1 MHVEVIQR
9 FVTRQVLATAVLA
22 AAAVLGACGSSLAS
36 SHGGHGGH
44 ESEAE
49 EDATHEDGASSA
61 ATRGVALGE
70 YQIRSYY
77 PVDAQKST
85 VHFVLFAS
93 VPSERF
99 AATQHFA
106 DEHEHKIRDQ
116 VIIAT
121 RMTPL
126 AEYDQAD
133 LASFRRRIFMR
144 LRRALPELAIDDVYV
159 TDFTLIVKSL

>member
-1 MHVEVIQR
+1 MHIKIIQNV
-9 FVTRQVLATAVLA
+9 VTRQVLTIAVLA
-22 AAAVLGACGSSLAS
+22 AAALGACGSSLAS
-36 SHGGHGGH
+36 GHGGHGGH
-44 ESEAE
+44 ESDAE
-49 EDATHEDGASSA
+49 EDATHEDAASGS
-61 ATRGVALGE
+61 ATRGVAFGE
-70 YQIRSYY
+70 FQIRSYY

-116 VIIAT
+116 VVIAT

-126 AEYDQAD
+126 AEYDEAD
-133 LASFRRRIFMR
+133 LASFRRRVFMR
-144 LRRALPELAIDDVYV
+144 LRRTLPELVVDDVYV

>member
-1 MHVEVIQR
+1 MHIKIIQNV
-9 FVTRQVLATAVLA
+9 VTRQVLTIAVLA
-22 AAAVLGACGSSLAS
+22 AAALGACGSSLAS
-36 SHGGHGGH
+36 GDGGHGGH
-44 ESEAE
+44 ESDAE
-49 EDATHEDGASSA
+49 EDATHEDAASGST
-61 ATRGVALGE
+61 TRGVALGE
-70 YQIRSYY
+70 FQIRSYY

-126 AEYDQAD
+126 AEYDEAD
-133 LASFRRRIFMR
+133 LASFRRRVFMR
-144 LRRALPELAIDDVYV
+144 LRRTLPELVVDDVYV